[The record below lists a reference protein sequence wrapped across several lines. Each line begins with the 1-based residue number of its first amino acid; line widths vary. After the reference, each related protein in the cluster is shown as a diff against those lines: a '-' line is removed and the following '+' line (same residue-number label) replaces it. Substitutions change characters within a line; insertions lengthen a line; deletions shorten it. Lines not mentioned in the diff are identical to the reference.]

1 MVFWKPHIPIV
12 KQMKQKSLTITL
24 FTLCIWGLAVV
35 LTACGRDCFVG
46 SRTAEAGSY
55 RLDIDRMTGTDRFT
69 MELRAGDTLAIQFE
83 TVKGSIYMEIKE
95 LDESSLYAGNGKGV
109 REFTVNI
116 PESGTYSIYVKAH
129 RAKGTVYIQQIDG
142 KKAQRN

>member
-1 MVFWKPHIPIV
+1 
-12 KQMKQKSLTITL
+12 MKQKSLTITL
-24 FTLCIWGLAVV
+24 LILCILGLAVF

-69 MELRAGDTLAIQFE
+69 MELRAGDTLAVQFE
-83 TVKGSIYMEIKE
+83 TVKGTIYMEIKE
-95 LDESSLYAGNGKGV
+95 PDGSSLYAGNGKGV

-116 PESGTYSIYVKAH
+116 FESGTYSIFVEACH
-129 RAKGTVYIQQIDG
+129 AKGTACI
-142 KKAQRN
+142 

>member
-1 MVFWKPHIPIV
+1 
-12 KQMKQKSLTITL
+12 MKRKSLPIIL
-24 FTLCIWGLAVV
+24 LILYIWGLAVF

-55 RLDIDRMTGTDRFT
+55 RLDIDRMTGTDQFT
-69 MELRAGDTLAIQFE
+69 MELRAGDTLAVQFE

-95 LDESSLYAGNGKGV
+95 PDERSIYAGNGKGV

-116 PESGTYSIYVKAH
+116 LESGTYSIHVEARH
-129 RAKGTVYIQQIDG
+129 AKGTVYIQRIKVEKQEDG
-142 KKAQRN
+142 NGLNIGN